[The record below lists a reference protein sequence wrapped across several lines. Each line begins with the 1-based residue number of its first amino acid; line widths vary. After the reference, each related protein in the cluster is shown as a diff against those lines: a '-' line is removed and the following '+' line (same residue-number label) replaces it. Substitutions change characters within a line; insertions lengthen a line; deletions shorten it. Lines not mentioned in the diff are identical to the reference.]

1 MIFHMS
7 DFPKRRNLFIYIPI
21 LTHKKTTKTTNDTK
35 MELFVF
41 LLLLY
46 AREMQVTV
54 AIQ

>member
-7 DFPKRRNLFIYIPI
+7 DFPKRRNLFIY
-21 LTHKKTTKTTNDTK
+21 TNSNTQKNNKNNDTK